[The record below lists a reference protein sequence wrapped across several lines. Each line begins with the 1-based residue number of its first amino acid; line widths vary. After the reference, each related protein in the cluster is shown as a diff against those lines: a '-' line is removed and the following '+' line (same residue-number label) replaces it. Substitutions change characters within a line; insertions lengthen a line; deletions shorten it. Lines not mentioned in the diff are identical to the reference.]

1 MSIDP
6 ERDLEIQRDISLSA
20 EALWRGWTDPDTLM
34 KWFCP
39 RPWKVVECDIDLKPG
54 GLFRTVMQS
63 PEGQN
68 QPEGVGTYL
77 VVEPCRRLVWTN
89 ALTPDFRLKPPLPAD
104 DSLGFFFVVD
114 LSFEPLPGGGTRYRA
129 VCTHQTAAAREA
141 HEKMGFHQ
149 GWGVALDQLVEL
161 MSLPA

>member
-1 MSIDP
+1 MAIHP
-6 ERDLEIQRDISLSA
+6 ELYLEIQRDVNLSP
-20 EALWRGWTDPDTLM
+20 EALWKAWTEPGLLV

-68 QPEGVGTYL
+68 QPEGIGTYL
-77 VVEPCRRLVWTN
+77 VVDTNRRLVWTN
-89 ALTPDFRLKPPLPAD
+89 ALEPGFRLKPALPAD
-104 DSLGFFFVVD
+104 DNLGFFFVVD

-129 VCTHQTAAAREA
+129 VCTHQTMAAREA

-149 GWGVALDQLVEL
+149 GWNIALDQLVEL